1 MVFRYKSNFKN
12 LKTFSFKTNGRENI
26 LHSRFKNNIPYIS
39 VKEFKQT
46 YNLNALKIKEF
57 SYIKLAYFYL
67 SGGH

>member
-12 LKTFSFKTNGRENI
+12 PKTFSFKTNGRENI

-46 YNLNALKIKEF
+46 YNLNAL
-57 SYIKLAYFYL
+57 
-67 SGGH
+67 